1 MTTRRSRGDGGL
13 HWDAGRKRWI
23 ASVTTGYDGRG
34 KRIVRKAAGRTKT
47 EAKRKLREVLRDHE
61 DGIVVDDAGYTV
73 GQAVEDWLV
82 HGLANRDRET
92 RKANT
97 SLCNNHVVPYLG
109 ARKLRDLTA
118 REVDQW
124 LTRLAKTLSTRT
136 LRSVHACLNRAV
148 RRAMA
153 RDRVKRNVV
162 ELCTVPTGQVGRPSK
177 SLTPQQAEAVI
188 TETAG
193 HRMHNYIV
201 VSLLTGA
208 RTEELRALRWE
219 HVHLDGRPD
228 LQPPVPAHIE
238 VWRSVRNGGDTKTRK
253 SRRTLALAARCV
265 EALRRQRVEQEAERR
280 AAGSRWVDAGLV
292 FPTSV
297 GTEMDKDNARRAFR
311 SALAQVSGINPN
323 DWTPRELRHSFVSI
337 LSDSGVPL
345 EEISRLVGHSG
356 TSVTE
361 LVYRH
366 QIRPVIQT
374 GAVVMDTLFGAKADA
389 QMATD
394 SHSVSHSPTKEAHPD
409 EPERGP

>member
-1 MTTRRSRGDGGL
+1 MTTRRSKGDGGL
-13 HWDAGRKRWI
+13 SWDPRRRRWV
-23 ASVTTGYDGRG
+23 AVVTVGYDGRG
-34 KRIVRKAAGRTKT
+34 KRIVRRGSGRTKT
-47 EAKRKLREVLRDHE
+47 EAKQKLREVMRDHE
-61 DGIVVDDAGYTV
+61 DGIVVDDASHTV

-82 HGLANRDRET
+82 HGLSNRDRET

-97 SLCNNHVVPYLG
+97 SLCNNHVIPYLG

-188 TETAG
+188 TETTG

-228 LQPPVPAHIE
+228 TKPPVPPHIE
-238 VWRSVRNGGDTKTRK
+238 VWRSVRTGGDTKTRK
-253 SRRTLALAARCV
+253 SRRTLALPVRCV
-265 EALRRQRVEQEAERR
+265 EALRRQKVEQDAERR

-292 FPTSV
+292 FPTRV

-311 SALAQVSGINPN
+311 SALAQVSGIIPN
-323 DWTPRELRHSFVSI
+323 EWTPRELRHSFVSI

-374 GAVVMDTLFGAKADA
+374 GAVVMDALFAAEIGDDSYSDSYSAQSVDPDDNPAD
-389 QMATD
+389 
-394 SHSVSHSPTKEAHPD
+394 SP
-409 EPERGP
+409 